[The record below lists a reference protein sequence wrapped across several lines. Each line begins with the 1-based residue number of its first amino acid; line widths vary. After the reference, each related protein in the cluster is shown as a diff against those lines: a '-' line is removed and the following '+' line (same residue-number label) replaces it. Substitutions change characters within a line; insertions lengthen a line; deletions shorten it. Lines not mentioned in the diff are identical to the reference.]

1 LTAERLGEEFAV
13 GEKTIRRDARFAEA
27 VDAIVGNCGAEARNL
42 LLARETAM
50 TRGGILCL
58 ARLEPDEQRNFLRTL
73 QESGKRPRRA
83 HKGRRR
89 DKVTLPAQPKALV
102 AGLLKQLGAR
112 ELSAV
117 YEALGAAI
125 GQQAAQ
131 EGGRTR
137 ERPRK
142 GKARRA
148 K

>member
-1 LTAERLGEEFAV
+1 MDGVVA
-13 GEKTIRRDARFAEA
+13 
-27 VDAIVGNCGAEARNL
+27 NCGAEARNL

-50 TRGGILCL
+50 TRGGVLRL
-58 ARLEPDEQRNFLRTL
+58 ARLEPDEQRDFLRTL
-73 QESGKRPRRA
+73 RESGKRPRRA
-83 HKGRRR
+83 RKGRRR
-89 DKVTLPAQPKALV
+89 DKLTLPAQPKALV

-125 GQQAAQ
+125 GHKAEE

-142 GKARRA
+142 QKARRA